1 MTNPTPPSEDDARL
15 LERIAQFENMTT
27 ADPDNEMAFFSL
39 GNAYLKANRAAEAA
53 SSFERVTVLN
63 PDMSKAWQLAGEAM
77 INAGLEDKAVQH
89 LEKGH
94 EIAVSKGDLM
104 VRDAIVTA
112 LESIGRTAP
121 EASEAAKAAALEA
134 SESGTFTCGRTGKLG
149 TAMAAP
155 PFKGAVGGWIGDNI
169 SAETWNDWIGQ
180 GTKVINELR
189 LDFSRE
195 DDQETYDRHM
205 REFLGIDDD
214 LFASLRGGG

>member
-1 MTNPTPPSEDDARL
+1 MTNQPTSEDDTRL

-77 INAGLEDKAVQH
+77 IAAGLEDKAVHH
-89 LEKGH
+89 LESGH

-104 VRDAIVTA
+104 VRDAIVNA

-121 EASEAAKAAALEA
+121 EASDAAKAAAQEA
-134 SESGTFTCGRTGKLG
+134 SASGTFTCRRTGKLG
-149 TAMAAP
+149 TAMDAP
-155 PFKGAVGGWIGDNI
+155 PFKGAVGAWIGENI
-169 SAETWNDWIGQ
+169 SSETWNDWIGQ

-195 DDQETYDRHM
+195 EDQETYDRHM
-205 REFLGIDDD
+205 LEFLGIDDD
-214 LFASLRGGG
+214 LLESRRGGN

>member
-1 MTNPTPPSEDDARL
+1 MMTQPTSDDDPRL
-15 LERIAQFENMTT
+15 LERIAQFENMTS
-27 ADPDNEMAFFSL
+27 ADPENEMAFFSL

-77 INAGLEDKAVQH
+77 IAAGLEDKAVQY
-89 LEKGH
+89 LEAGH

-104 VRDAIVTA
+104 VRDAIVKA

-121 EASEAAKAAALEA
+121 EASDAAKAAAREA
-134 SESGTFTCGRTGKLG
+134 SESGTFTCRRTGKLG
-149 TAMAAP
+149 TAMDAP
-155 PFKGAVGGWIGDNI
+155 PFKGAVGGWIGENI
-169 SAETWNDWIGQ
+169 SSETWNEWIGQ

-195 DDQETYDRHM
+195 EDQETYDRHM

-214 LFASLRGGG
+214 LLESLRSGR